1 VEGGAPIVVDIGGV
15 RQGVSCYR
23 PSIQSRKVSVAVL
36 AQFWLLKLNFCIHN
50 LGKRGPLWG
59 WSFVVSDGVSVTS

>member
-1 VEGGAPIVVDIGGV
+1 MLGMLIFPNSVEGGAPIVVDIGGV

-36 AQFWLLKLNFCIHN
+36 AQF
-50 LGKRGPLWG
+50 
-59 WSFVVSDGVSVTS
+59 